1 MSVWKRLQRVGKS
14 ASKYQFTC
22 SYQELEVECT
32 KKWQPNKLCV
42 VWTRRSRRKSTQPH
56 TWEPTIQNPYRG
68 LVTWTVPENVEIQV
82 TLFRDHN
89 HPDFEDKE
97 WVFAIEDYSRGG
109 RRKILATAPINMK
122 DFATQVPT
130 QHTMKLKLKPM
141 TRKIVS
147 ASIQFTLSCVFLREG
162 KATDEDMQSVASML
176 SIGRADIGNLE
187 ELEDEDVEDKSFS
200 SKISEITSEL
210 SKLDDMDDGNPFE
223 EDYSNP
229 FYSDSNP
236 FGDPDLDC
244 TGDHEAWFEPVKKK
258 PEKKESM
265 NPFEDSGS
273 SEGVDSKAGSTEGVD
288 HSSSSKI
295 GSSTAPSKSSSLD
308 YNPFDEPT
316 PPDRAIGMASP
327 LSERLINDAQK
338 HSQQNTPQ
346 KFNTL
351 PSKTKKKAPAPP
363 VPQNGD
369 SSPKHKP
376 QVKLKTSRS
385 EHSAIE
391 RPIYEGTPPSTPE
404 TKRKLLRPITPPPD
418 AQADSMETSTEFSS
432 TASSPSKRLSSECS
446 PVKGE
451 SRNVLEALD
460 LNQNESPTHN
470 SNSSSQNLLDWCKE
484 VTKGYKGVKVTNLT
498 TSWRNGMAFCAIVHH
513 FRPDLVNFKSL
524 ASHDIK
530 GNNKIAFDAT
540 AKLGIPRVIEPSD
553 MVLLQVPDKL
563 AVMTYL
569 HQLRVYFTG
578 QTLEIQ
584 QIGVNT
590 AESTYTLG
598 EMDRQVEAEISNE
611 MYGDRMQPK
620 VAKQRSPS
628 KENIPVGEETDNK
641 GDTVDGGRRRRI
653 SKEKT
658 PEMESSASGR
668 KHSRDS
674 TPGSDSQSDSKSVSK
689 MDRKKISVADLKVT
703 KHSSSPPTTK
713 HTSKERNSPAK
724 DDLSSKKKPVMTRK
738 QLYNPFD
745 SDSDDEDMSSEG
757 PDAGSHAGSSIPT
770 SNSTSP
776 SVSAHS
782 SRGGT
787 PAETHKCIA
796 DKPVATSTPD
806 KPENRKSRHEELKE
820 RAKLLLEQA
829 RKDAGLDIPVR
840 SVQRSPEKEK
850 TKESPSSPEKEP
862 IKPTPSPSSP
872 TQSNEEKQ
880 KRLRERAKLLIE
892 EARASLDQTKSIERQ
907 SSTASEGSQDTD
919 KESVLRKP
927 KAKRITSSQL
937 FVMRSVTLDANSR
950 EVPKKL
956 DLKLKKFSVKRTDL
970 VSQLS
975 QDKTPSPQQE
985 EVKPVNGRKVITPV
999 SPLSFSGDISIDG
1012 SEGSGDTRDSLDIDE
1027 LLSKRDEVQSS
1038 DTEVYLNLQ
1047 DTNQY
1052 VHSEMEALERE
1063 QKQIDD
1069 EAQGLES
1076 QLRVVMAK
1084 GKNKALE
1091 EKLMQEWF
1099 LLVNKRNALIRR
1111 QMQLNILEKEDDLE
1125 RRFELLNRELRAM
1138 MAIEDWQKTQAQK
1151 HREKLLLEEL
1161 VAIVNKRDELVQHL
1175 DTQERAIE
1183 DEEKL
1188 DQVVSEGK
1196 FLHQQDKQCC
1206 VQ

>member
-14 ASKYQFTC
+14 ASKYQFTT

-68 LVTWTVPENVEIQV
+68 VVTWTVPENVEIQV

-109 RRKILATAPINMK
+109 RRKVLATAPINMK

-187 ELEDEDVEDKSFS
+187 ELDDEDVEDKSFS

-210 SKLDDMDDGNPFE
+210 SKLDDMDDGNPFD

-229 FYSDSNP
+229 FYPDSNP
-236 FGDPDLDC
+236 FGDPDLEC

-258 PEKKESM
+258 SVKKESL

-273 SEGVDSKAGSTEGVD
+273 SEGVDSKAGSTEGVEN
-288 HSSSSKI
+288 SSSSKI

-308 YNPFDEPT
+308 YNPFDDPT
-316 PPDRAIGMASP
+316 PPDRVLCMSSP
-327 LSERLINDAQK
+327 LSERLVSDAQK

-351 PSKTKKKAPAPP
+351 PSKSKQRAPAPP
-363 VPQNGD
+363 VPHNGD
-369 SSPKHKP
+369 SSPKHKAQP
-376 QVKLKTSRS
+376 KLKTSRS

-404 TKRKLLRPITPPPD
+404 TKKKLLRPITPPPD
-418 AQADSMETSTEFSS
+418 AQLDSMETSTDFSS

-446 PVKGE
+446 PVKGD

-513 FRPDLVNFKSL
+513 FRSDLVNFKSL

-590 AESTYTLG
+590 RESTYTLG
-598 EMDRQVEAEISNE
+598 EMDLQVEAEISNE
-611 MYGDRMQPK
+611 MYGDRARPK
-620 VAKQRSPS
+620 VAKQHSPS
-628 KENIPVGEETDNK
+628 KENIPVREEMDCR
-641 GDTVDGGRRRRI
+641 GDAVDGGRRRRI

-658 PEMESSASGR
+658 PEIDSSVSEL

-674 TPGSDSQSDSKSVSK
+674 TPGADSHSDTDKSVNK
-689 MDRKKISVADLKVT
+689 VERKKISTADLKVT
-703 KHSSSPPTTK
+703 KHSSPP
-713 HTSKERNSPAK
+713 KEHNSPASSK
-724 DDLSSKKKPVMTRK
+724 DDSSAIKKPVMTRK

-745 SDSDDEDMSSEG
+745 SDSDDDEDMSSEG
-757 PDAGSHAGSSIPT
+757 LDAGSQAGSSIPST
-770 SNSTSP
+770 STSP

-787 PAETHKCIA
+787 PAEVHKSIT

-806 KPENRKSRHEELKE
+806 KPTNRKSRHEELKE

-829 RKDAGLDIPVR
+829 RKDAGLDSPVR
-840 SVQRSPEKEK
+840 PVPKSPVKETPKEAPRSPEKES
-850 TKESPSSPEKEP
+850 TSSA
-862 IKPTPSPSSP
+862 PSPSSP

-907 SSTASEGSQDTD
+907 SSTASEGSLDTD
-919 KESVLRKP
+919 KESVIRKPRP

-937 FVMRSVTLDANSR
+937 FVMKSVTFDATNR
-950 EVPKKL
+950 ELPKKL

-985 EVKPVNGRKVITPV
+985 DVKPINGRKVITPI
-999 SPLSFSGDISIDG
+999 SPLSFSGEISVDG
-1012 SEGSGDTRDSLDIDE
+1012 SEGSGDMRDSLDFDE
-1027 LLSKRDEVQSS
+1027 MLSKRNE
-1038 DTEVYLNLQ
+1038 NLQ

-1063 QKQIDD
+1063 QNQIDD

>member
-14 ASKYQFTC
+14 ASKYQFTT

-130 QHTMKLKLKPM
+130 QHTMKLKLKPI

-176 SIGRADIGNLE
+176 SIGRSDIGNLE
-187 ELEDEDVEDKSFS
+187 ELEDEDVEEKSFS

-210 SKLDDMDDGNPFE
+210 SKLDDMDDGNPFDE
-223 EDYSNP
+223 EYSNP

-236 FGDPDLDC
+236 FGDPDLEC

-258 PEKKESM
+258 PAKKESL

-288 HSSSSKI
+288 QSSSSKL

-316 PPDRAIGMASP
+316 PPDRAMTSP
-327 LSERLINDAQK
+327 LSERLVNDAQK
-338 HSQQNTPQ
+338 HSQQSTPQ

-351 PSKTKKKAPAPP
+351 PSKTKQRAPAPP
-363 VPQNGD
+363 VPHNGD

-376 QVKLKTSRS
+376 QAKLKTSRS

-404 TKRKLLRPITPPPD
+404 TKRKLLRPITPPPEG
-418 AQADSMETSTEFSS
+418 QQDSMETSTEFSS

-451 SRNVLEALD
+451 NRNVLEALD

-611 MYGDRMQPK
+611 MYGDRTQPK
-620 VAKQRSPS
+620 VAKQRSPC
-628 KENIPVGEETDNK
+628 KENIPIGEETDNK

-658 PEMESSASGR
+658 PDTESSASQL
-668 KHSRDS
+668 KNSRDS
-674 TPGSDSQSDSKSVSK
+674 TPGTDPSSDSEKVVNK
-689 MDRKKISVADLKVT
+689 TGRKKVSATEIKVT
-703 KHSSSPPTTK
+703 KHSSPPGSK
-713 HTSKERNSPAK
+713 HSSKERDSNTSKE
-724 DDLSSKKKPVMTRK
+724 DSSTNKKPVMTRK

-745 SDSDDEDMSSEG
+745 SDTDDEEMSSEG
-757 PDAGSHAGSSIPT
+757 PDAASLAGSSIPT

-787 PAETHKCIA
+787 PAESHKSIV

-806 KPENRKSRHEELKE
+806 KVTNRKSRHEELKE

-829 RKDAGLDIPVR
+829 RKDVGLDLPIRPVQK
-840 SVQRSPEKEK
+840 SQGLETTKEAPRSPEKES
-850 TKESPSSPEKEP
+850 TQS
-862 IKPTPSPSSP
+862 TPSPSSP
-872 TQSNEEKQ
+872 TQSSEEKQ

-907 SSTASEGSQDTD
+907 SSTTSDGSLDSD
-919 KESVLRKP
+919 KASVLRRP

-937 FVMRSVTLDANSR
+937 FVMKSVTLDATNR

-975 QDKTPSPQQE
+975 QEKTPSPQQE
-985 EVKPVNGRKVITPV
+985 EIKPVNGRKVITPV
-999 SPLSFSGDISIDG
+999 SPLSFSGEISIDG
-1012 SEGSGDTRDSLDIDE
+1012 SEGSGDTHDSLDLDE
-1027 LLSKRDEVQSS
+1027 LMSKRDEVSNS
-1038 DTEVYLNLQ
+1038 DNEVYLNLQ

-1196 FLHQQDKQCC
+1196 FLQQEKQCC

>member
-14 ASKYQFTC
+14 ASKYQFTT

-68 LVTWTVPENVEIQV
+68 MVTWTVPENVEIQV

-97 WVFAIEDYSRGG
+97 WMFAIEDMSRGG
-109 RRKILATAPINMK
+109 RRKVLATAPINMK

-130 QHTMKLKLKPM
+130 QHTMKLKLKPL

-176 SIGRADIGNLE
+176 SIGRTDIGNLE

-210 SKLDDMDDGNPFE
+210 SKLDDMDDGNPFD

-236 FGDPDLDC
+236 FGDPDLEC
-244 TGDHEAWFEPVKKK
+244 SGDHEAWFEPVKKK
-258 PEKKESM
+258 PEKKESL
-265 NPFEDSGS
+265 NPFEESGS
-273 SEGVDSKAGSTEGVD
+273 SEGVDSKAGSTEED
-288 HSSSSKI
+288 SSKLA
-295 GSSTAPSKSSSLD
+295 SSTEPSKSSSLD

-316 PPDRAIGMASP
+316 PPDRAIGMTSP
-327 LSERLINDAQK
+327 LSERLVHDAQK
-338 HSQQNTPQ
+338 HSQQNTPL

-404 TKRKLLRPITPPPD
+404 TKRKLLRPITPPPE
-418 AQADSMETSTEFSS
+418 AQPDSMETSTEFSS
-432 TASSPSKRLSSECS
+432 TASSPSKRLSSESS

-451 SRNVLEALD
+451 NRNVLEALD

-584 QIGVNT
+584 QIGINT

-598 EMDRQVEAEISNE
+598 EVDRQVEAEISNE
-611 MYGDRMQPK
+611 MYGGQPQSK
-620 VAKQRSPS
+620 VVKHRSPS
-628 KENIPVGEETDNK
+628 KENIPVVEDR
-641 GDTVDGGRRRRI
+641 GDTTDGGRRRRT
-653 SKEKT
+653 SKEKGHE
-658 PEMESSASGR
+658 PHGV

-674 TPGSDSQSDSKSVSK
+674 TPGSDSQTDSNIVSK
-689 MDRKKISVADLKVT
+689 GHGKKVLAVDSEVT
-703 KHSSSPPTTK
+703 KQSSPPPAKPSSKESHSGKNDSHSAT
-713 HTSKERNSPAK
+713 KERNSPAK
-724 DDLSSKKKPVMTRK
+724 DNTSKDKKPVMTRK

-745 SDSDDEDMSSEG
+745 SDSDDEISSEG
-757 PDAGSHAGSSIPT
+757 LDVGSHGGSSIPT

-776 SVSAHS
+776 SRSAQS

-787 PAETHKCIA
+787 PAEA
-796 DKPVATSTPD
+796 RVMDKPVATSTPD
-806 KPENRKSRHEELKE
+806 KPTNQKSRHEELKE

-829 RKDAGLDIPVR
+829 RKDAGLDTPVR
-840 SVQRSPEKEK
+840 SAQKPSEPVSPGSPEKEA
-850 TKESPSSPEKEP
+850 TKP
-862 IKPTPSPSSP
+862 IPSPSSP

-892 EARASLDQTKSIERQ
+892 EARASLDQTKGITRQ
-907 SSTASEGSQDTD
+907 SSTTSEGSQDTD
-919 KESVLRKP
+919 RESVLRKAQP

-937 FVMRSVTLDANSR
+937 FVMRSVTLDATKS

-956 DLKLKKFSVKRTDL
+956 DLKLKRFSVKRTDL

-975 QDKTPSPQQE
+975 QDKTPSPQE

-999 SPLSFSGDISIDG
+999 SPLSFSGEISIDG
-1012 SEGSGDTRDSLDIDE
+1012 SEGSGDTRDSLDFDE
-1027 LLSKRDEVQSS
+1027 LMSKRDE
-1038 DTEVYLNLQ
+1038 NLQ

-1111 QMQLNILEKEDDLE
+1111 QMQLNIL
-1125 RRFELLNRELRAM
+1125 
-1138 MAIEDWQKTQAQK
+1138 
-1151 HREKLLLEEL
+1151 
-1161 VAIVNKRDELVQHL
+1161 
-1175 DTQERAIE
+1175 
-1183 DEEKL
+1183 
-1188 DQVVSEGK
+1188 
-1196 FLHQQDKQCC
+1196 
-1206 VQ
+1206 